1 MSTNNRVLLTGNLG
15 KDPEVKNLDNG
26 NKVAKFAL
34 VSKDEFVNKSG
45 EKGEDTQ
52 WHFITAWGKI
62 AERVEAEMKK
72 GSLVSVEGR
81 LSTRNY
87 VDKAAQKRYV
97 TDIIAN
103 DVQVK
108 LA

>member
-15 KDPEVKNLDNG
+15 KDPEVKNLENG
-26 NKVAKFAL
+26 NKLAKFSLAT
-34 VSKDEFVNKSG
+34 KDEFVSRSG
-45 EKGEDTQ
+45 EKSENTQ
-52 WHFITAWGKI
+52 WHFITAWGKV

-72 GSLVSVEGR
+72 GSLVSVDGR
-81 LSTRNY
+81 LATHTY
-87 VDKAAQKRYV
+87 TDKAGQKRYV

-108 LA
+108 VA